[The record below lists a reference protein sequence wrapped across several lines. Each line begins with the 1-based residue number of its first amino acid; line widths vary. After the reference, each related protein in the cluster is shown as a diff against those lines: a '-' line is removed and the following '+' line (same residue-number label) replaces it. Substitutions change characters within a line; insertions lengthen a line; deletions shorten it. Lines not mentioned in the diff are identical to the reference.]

1 MCKVI
6 EDMIS
11 EKEVET
17 RLSDIK
23 NIMETLKL
31 TAEQALDALKIST
44 SDRELYFSK
53 LQQKFGTGYILGT
66 AAFER
71 YEYEIKSVSKD
82 TKI

>member
-53 LQQKFGTGYILGT
+53 L
-66 AAFER
+66 
-71 YEYEIKSVSKD
+71 
-82 TKI
+82 